1 MLVTR
6 AAVPNHALLFVPI
19 HKAIHNCKKK
29 GETKE
34 ADSCKQSEI
43 KMHTDVATND
53 MVSQKLMSRDKYL

>member
-1 MLVTR
+1 
-6 AAVPNHALLFVPI
+6 VPI

-53 MVSQKLMSRDKYL
+53 IVSQKLMSRDKYL